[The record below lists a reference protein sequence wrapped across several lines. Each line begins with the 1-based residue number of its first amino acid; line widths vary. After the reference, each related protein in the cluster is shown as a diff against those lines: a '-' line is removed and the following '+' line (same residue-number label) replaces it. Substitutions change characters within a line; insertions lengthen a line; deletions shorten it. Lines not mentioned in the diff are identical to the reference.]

1 MGTPKDRDQRDRERT
16 ALREAGRDKSID
28 RELKRAQIRRLNRRS
43 SQEDWTALAALL
55 IGAFVLGAIVVR
67 LITF

>member
-1 MGTPKDRDQRDRERT
+1 M
-16 ALREAGRDKSID
+16 DKSID
-28 RELKRAQIRRLNRRS
+28 RELKRARIRRLNRRS